1 MNQNLDD
8 DFCFPF
14 TKRDYDKDRSKNH
27 TLLDN
32 SGREGLNNTNLSSL
46 SVTTHEGSLD
56 IDPIDPILN
65 RKIAELE
72 SQKIKASI
80 DKNKTMK
87 FRKMLAEARAGIHYC
102 TSFTYS
108 TIEYSFFL

>member
-14 TKRDYDKDRSKNH
+14 TKRDYDNDRSKNH
-27 TLLDN
+27 TPSDIPGKEVLT
-32 SGREGLNNTNLSSL
+32 NTNLSSL

-56 IDPIDPILN
+56 IDPIDPIVN
-65 RKIAELE
+65 KKIAELE

-80 DKNKTMK
+80 DRNKTMK
-87 FRKMLAEARAGIHYC
+87 FRKMLAEARAGINYV
-102 TSFTYS
+102 FQ
-108 TIEYSFFL
+108 